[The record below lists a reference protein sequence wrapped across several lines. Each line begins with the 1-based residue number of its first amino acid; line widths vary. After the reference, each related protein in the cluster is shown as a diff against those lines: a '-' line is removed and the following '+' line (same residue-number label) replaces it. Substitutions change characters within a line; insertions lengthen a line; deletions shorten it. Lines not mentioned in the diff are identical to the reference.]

1 MKRIAIAT
9 WWLLFAA
16 ALVFLVAGLV
26 EAFAAEAP
34 YLVRVEQDT
43 VAYAPDGTRA
53 TIKAGS
59 EIDVCITDE
68 QIVTTPEDGPPRI
81 TYKAG
86 IQYDT
91 DGRTFVV
98 TKTCPERPLF
108 ADGFE

>member
-43 VAYAPDGTRA
+43 VAYAPDGSRTD
-53 TIKAGS
+53 IKAGS
-59 EIDVCITDE
+59 EIDVCVTDDPIQE
-68 QIVTTPEDGPPRI
+68 DPPEVPPRV
-81 TYKAG
+81 KAG
-86 IQYDT
+86 QHYDIT
-91 DGRTFVV
+91 GRTFIV
-98 TKTCPERPLF
+98 TDPCPERPLF